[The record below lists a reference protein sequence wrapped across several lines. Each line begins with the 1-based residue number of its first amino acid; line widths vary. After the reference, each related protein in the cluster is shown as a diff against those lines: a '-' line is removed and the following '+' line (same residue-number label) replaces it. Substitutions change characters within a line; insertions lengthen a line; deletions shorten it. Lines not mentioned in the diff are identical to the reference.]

1 VSSDAERER
10 ELTTSLGAELKRERE
25 LTTSLRTELKREREL
40 STSLGAELKREREL
54 STSLGADLERELEL
68 TTSLRAEL
76 ERERE
81 LTTSLGA
88 ELVDADN
95 TLNETL
101 TVVKQMRENFYLAV
115 EQRDDER
122 GLTSDLRDDLAAAH
136 AKVQSLEEDATATD
150 MKVEQYKNRL
160 MDASDL
166 LIAANAEKEAMF
178 AKLTAEKEAMVAKLT
193 AEKEAMV
200 AKLTSEKDAA
210 VAKLYAK
217 SAQICTKT
225 SPVDIQLQ
233 KAKAELEKR
242 VERQLQDITNMAT
255 RSKFHQKK
263 LEDATMAL
271 ETTQAKLMA
280 TTREFDLFKT
290 MARKAMGV
298 GA

>member
-1 VSSDAERER
+1 MQKKFKPRVSSDAERER
-10 ELTTSLGAELKRERE
+10 ELTTSL
-25 LTTSLRTELKREREL
+25 
-40 STSLGAELKREREL
+40 
-54 STSLGADLERELEL
+54 
-68 TTSLRAEL
+68 RAEL
-76 ERERE
+76 
-81 LTTSLGA
+81 A
-88 ELVDADN
+88 DADN

-101 TVVKQMRENFYLAV
+101 TVVKQMRENFDLAV

-150 MKVEQYKNRL
+150 MKVGQCENRL
-160 MDASDL
+160 MEASDL
-166 LIAANAEKEAMF
+166 LIAANAEKEAM
-178 AKLTAEKEAMVAKLT
+178 VAKLT
-193 AEKEAMV
+193 AEK
-200 AKLTSEKDAA
+200 DAV

-217 SAQICTKT
+217 SAQIGAKT
-225 SPVDIQLQ
+225 SHVDIQLQ

>member
-1 VSSDAERER
+1 MQKKFKPRVSSDAERER
-10 ELTTSLGAELKRERE
+10 ELTTSLRAELKRERE
-25 LTTSLRTELKREREL
+25 LTTSLGADLKREREL
-40 STSLGAELKREREL
+40 T
-54 STSLGADLERELEL
+54 TSLGAD
-68 TTSLRAEL
+68 L

-88 ELVDADN
+88 DLERERELTTSLRAELADADN

-101 TVVKQMRENFYLAV
+101 TVVKQMRENFDLAV

-150 MKVEQYKNRL
+150 MKVGQCENRL
-160 MDASDL
+160 MEASDL
-166 LIAANAEKEAMF
+166 LIAAN
-178 AKLTAEKEAMVAKLT
+178 AEKEAMVAKLT

-200 AKLTSEKDAA
+200 AKLTAEKDAV

-217 SAQICTKT
+217 SAQIGAKT
-225 SPVDIQLQ
+225 SHVDIQLQ